1 MRYHHIPVMLDE
13 VVAYLQPEPGKKFI
27 DCTLGGAGY
36 TLALAKIVGPAGK
49 VVAFDLDSLA
59 IKNAQE
65 SLDQQH
71 LTQVELVQA
80 NFAVVGR
87 EAGERYPN
95 EKFDGVVFDL
105 GLSSA
110 QLDDRTRGFS
120 FVGDLPLDMSFAGS
134 SQATIKLINKAKPA
148 ELEKI
153 IKEFGEERYY
163 RSIVKSIVEFRRHQ
177 PITTTGQ
184 LVEAIARA
192 VPAAYRHDRRLNFA
206 TRTFQSLRIATNE
219 ELVSLEA
226 ALPQALALLKP
237 GGRLVVVSFHSLED
251 RLVKQ
256 FFVREAKDCVCPPQ
270 NFICACGHQAELNI
284 LTKKPIT
291 ATAEEIAHNPR
302 SSSAK
307 LRAAEKI

>member
-1 MRYHHIPVMLDE
+1 MLDE
-13 VVAYLQPEPGKKFI
+13 VLDYLAPAAGKKFI

-36 TLALAKIVGPAGK
+36 TLALAKAVGPTGK
-49 VVAFDLDSLA
+49 TIAFDLDALA
-59 IKNAQE
+59 IKSAQE

-71 LTQVELVQA
+71 LSQVELIQA
-80 NFAVVGR
+80 NFADLQI
-87 EAGERYPN
+87 EISERYPQ

-110 QLDDRTRGFS
+110 QLDDKARGFS
-120 FVGDLPLDMSFAGS
+120 FVGDSPLDMSFSGS
-134 SQATIKLINKAKPA
+134 NQSTIKLINKAKQA

-153 IKEFGEERYY
+153 IKDFGEERYY
-163 RSIVKSIVEFRRHQ
+163 RSIAKSIVEFRRHQ
-177 PITTTGQ
+177 PLATTGQ

-206 TRTFQSLRIATNE
+206 TRTFQSIRIATND

-256 FFVREAKDCVCPPQ
+256 FFGVQAKDCVCPPQ
-270 NFICACGHQAELNI
+270 NFICACGHQAELKI

-291 ATAEEIAHNPR
+291 ATADEIAHNPR

-307 LRAAEKI
+307 LRAAEKVKSL